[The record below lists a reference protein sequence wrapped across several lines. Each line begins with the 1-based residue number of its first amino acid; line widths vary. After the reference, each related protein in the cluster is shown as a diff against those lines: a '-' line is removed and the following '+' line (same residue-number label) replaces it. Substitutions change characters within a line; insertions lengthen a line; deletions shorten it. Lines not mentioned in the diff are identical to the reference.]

1 MNNGLTRPAWFNI
14 RELPPC
20 RTDFDE
26 NGIVA
31 SISAIESII
40 QAKIHQG
47 TDSRNIVLA
56 GFSQG
61 ATLALMVALT
71 TLHDLGGVASLSGW
85 IPQLIREVG
94 YYAYRNLNLLTLI
107 LHSNSKWFILNLVFL
122 SSGVTEMQTRRSQ
135 WRSQSRLWTF

>member
-1 MNNGLTRPAWFNI
+1 MNNGAIRTGWFNL

-20 RTDFDE
+20 RNDFDE

-31 SISAIESII
+31 SMSTIESII

-47 TDSRNIVLA
+47 ADSRNIVLM

-61 ATLALMVALT
+61 ASLALMVALT

-85 IPQLIREVG
+85 IPHLIREVCSIIKKS
-94 YYAYRNLNLLTLI
+94 YNP
-107 LHSNSKWFILNLVFL
+107 H
-122 SSGVTEMQTRRSQ
+122 
-135 WRSQSRLWTF
+135 

>member
-1 MNNGLTRPAWFNI
+1 MDLTTEVYLSITELFQVANSHFSSQVRPIAMNNGAVRPGWFNL

-61 ATLALMVALT
+61 ASLALMVALT
-71 TLHDLGGVASLSGW
+71 TLHDLGGAASLSGW
-85 IPQLIREVG
+85 IPQHIREVG
-94 YYAYRNLNLLTLI
+94 QTSKPGSKHIILTLI
-107 LHSNSKWFILNLVFL
+107 F
-122 SSGVTEMQTRRSQ
+122 E
-135 WRSQSRLWTF
+135 